1 MYRILII
8 IATVF
13 FAFSGTISAQRVLS
27 LDSCRALALKNNAS
41 LKCADNNIKSAR
53 EINKMAYTHYFPNV
67 KVEGSAFY
75 STDKLVSLDL
85 EKELGIKYEALDHG
99 WYTGVSVE
107 IPIYA
112 GGQINNAYKLSE
124 LGIKVR
130 QLEKARTEKELIVNV
145 DKLYWQLIKLE
156 GKLHSVLQADTLLA
170 EIARVAKSAVDNGVR
185 NSNDF
190 LQVQLR
196 QNTNKSIASKLRH
209 GIIVARMLLAQYI
222 GIDSEELTVDS
233 CADILQRQNKKQPLV
248 ATTGSNDSVADDA
261 YQTTE
266 YALLQQKVK
275 SAELDVKL
283 ERGKLLPKFGVGLS
297 YSVENMLGTSHGGM
311 LLATLSIP
319 ISDWWGGSHA
329 VKSKELELQ
338 NARYHLIDNMQKLN
352 IKIKSLRLDIDDA
365 IYQMDVAAESIEQAK
380 ENVRINKSSYEAGM
394 SLMSDLLAAQN
405 SLQQA
410 ESSFVD
416 AYAEYQIKVSEYQQ
430 SIR

>member
-27 LDSCRALALKNNAS
+27 LDSCRALALRNNAS
-41 LKCADNNIKSAR
+41 LKCADNNIRSAR
-53 EINKMAYTHYFPNV
+53 ELNKLAYTHLFPNV

-75 STDKLVSLDL
+75 FTDKLVSLDL
-85 EKELGIKYEALDHG
+85 QKELGIKYEALDHG

-112 GGQINNAYKLSE
+112 GGQINNAYKLSK

-156 GKLHSVLQADTLLA
+156 SKLRSVLHADTLLA
-170 EIARVAKSAVDNGVR
+170 EIAHVAKSAVDNGMR
-185 NSNDF
+185 NNNDF

-196 QNTNKSIASKLRH
+196 QNANRSMASKLRY
-209 GIIVARMLLAQYI
+209 GIIVSRMLLAQYI

-233 CADILQRQNKKQPLV
+233 YDDILQRQNKNRRLV
-248 ATTGSNDSVADDA
+248 AMTGSNDSVTQGRLLLNPE

-329 VKSKELELQ
+329 IKSKELELQ
-338 NARYHLIDNMQKLN
+338 NARYNLIDNMQKLN
-352 IKIKSLRLDIDDA
+352 IKIKSLRLVHRRCYISNGRSGRKHRTSKG
-365 IYQMDVAAESIEQAK
+365 E
-380 ENVRINKSSYEAGM
+380 RPH
-394 SLMSDLLAAQN
+394 
-405 SLQQA
+405 
-410 ESSFVD
+410 
-416 AYAEYQIKVSEYQQ
+416 
-430 SIR
+430 